1 MENNL
6 PKIDVKDW
14 LDNFKVTGDD
24 NFKIIKYHNFGKDK
38 AGGIE
43 IILTNR
49 GGEWTINWPSMGEK
63 DIKDT
68 YLFTQVLQKAV
79 EIVERLNN

>member
-49 GGEWTINWPSMGEK
+49 GGE
-63 DIKDT
+63 
-68 YLFTQVLQKAV
+68 
-79 EIVERLNN
+79 

>member
-14 LDNFKVTGDD
+14 LDNFKVTGDN

-38 AGGIE
+38 AGRIE

-49 GGEWTINWPSMGEK
+49 GGE
-63 DIKDT
+63 
-68 YLFTQVLQKAV
+68 
-79 EIVERLNN
+79 